1 MAVDKLWDYAVQIA
15 QDCEGD
21 LEPLR
26 GKTVLIT
33 GSTGLIG
40 SQLVRTILLAN
51 ACHSFDVRLVLP
63 VRRIEKAHSLFDGV
77 EDVIDYFEWEMSDP
91 FPSDLS
97 FDYAVHLACT
107 TSSSDFLNKP
117 VEVISSI
124 YSSAL
129 NLLRAVDAC
138 KAKAVLVST
147 MEVYGE
153 AEGVLGETDL
163 GKVDPMIPRNSYPE
177 AKKLAEC
184 LAASFASEYGTAIS
198 VARLAQT
205 FGEGVSPAD
214 RRVFAVFGRCVRD
227 CKNIGLLT
235 DGSSCG
241 IYVSVS
247 DAVSAILRILVS
259 GKAGEA
265 YNVANEDTFC
275 TILEMANMV
284 ATEFADNKITVTHVE
299 DDGRLA
305 TFRKSKSLRLS
316 SAKLRGLGW
325 EPKVSLKGMFERML
339 GIWKVERSV
348 NAN

>member
-1 MAVDKLWDYAVQIA
+1 MAVNALWDYADEVA
-15 QDCEGD
+15 QDCEAD
-21 LEPLR
+21 LGVLR
-26 GKTVLIT
+26 GKTLLIT

-40 SQLVRTILLAN
+40 SQLVRVVLTASENRDLGI
-51 ACHSFDVRLVLP
+51 RLVLP
-63 VRRIEKAHSLFDGV
+63 VRNIDKAQALFGGFDGI
-77 EDVIDYFEWEMSDP
+77 IDYFDWEMGDA

-107 TSSSDFLNKP
+107 TSSRDFLEKP

-124 YSSAL
+124 YLSAS
-129 NLLRAVDAC
+129 NLLKAVGAR

-153 AEGVLGETDL
+153 AEGILGETDL
-163 GKVDPMIPRNSYPE
+163 GKMDPMVPRNSYPE
-177 AKKLAEC
+177 AKKLTEC
-184 LAASFASEYGTAIS
+184 LAASFAAEYGVAVS
-198 VARLAQT
+198 VARFAQT

-214 RRVFAVFGRCVRD
+214 GRVFAEFGRCARD
-227 CKNIGLLT
+227 RKDIGLLT
-235 DGSSCG
+235 DGSSSG
-241 IYVSVS
+241 IYVAVS
-247 DAVSAILRILVS
+247 DAVSAILRILVG

-284 ATEFADNKITVTHVE
+284 AAEFAEGQIAVTHVD

-316 SAKLRGLGW
+316 SAKLRELGW
-325 EPKVSLKGMFERML
+325 SPRVSLKGMFERML
-339 GIWKVERSV
+339 RVWEEREDR
-348 NAN
+348 

>member
-1 MAVDKLWDYAVQIA
+1 MAVDALWYYAAQIA

-21 LEPLR
+21 LESLR

-40 SQLVRTILLAN
+40 SQLARTILLAN
-51 ACHSFDVRLVLP
+51 ARYALDVRLVLP
-63 VRRIEKAHSLFDGV
+63 VRNIEKAHALFDGA
-77 EDVIDYFEWEMSDP
+77 EDAIDYFEWEMSDP
-91 FPSDLS
+91 FPIDLG
-97 FDYAVHLACT
+97 FDYSVHLACA

-138 KAKAVLVST
+138 KAKAVLIST

-153 AEGVLGETDL
+153 AEGILGETDL
-163 GKVDPMIPRNSYPE
+163 GKMDPMICRNSYPE
-177 AKKLAEC
+177 AKKLTEC
-184 LAASFASEYGTAIS
+184 LAASFASEHGTAVSI
-198 VARLAQT
+198 ARLAQT

-214 RRVFAVFGRCVRD
+214 GRVFAEFGRCARD
-227 CKNIGLLT
+227 RKDIGLLT
-235 DGSSCG
+235 DGSSSG

-265 YNVANEDTFC
+265 YNVANEGTFC
-275 TILEMANMV
+275 SILEMANMV
-284 ATEFADNKITVTHVE
+284 ATEFADNKIAVTNVE

-316 SAKLRGLGW
+316 SGKLRALGW

-339 GIWKVERSV
+339 LVWQDRK
-348 NAN
+348 AY